1 MATIRE
7 IETAIANARSAGD
20 RNAVVSLTALLER
33 ARSDGAAQGEMGWG
47 EVAGRAVMNLPSSA
61 GQYISDLTSAVTQ
74 PVETLQA
81 IGDLGAGALREGAR
95 SVLPTPVFN
104 ALDSIGSQEAAN
116 RASDTATAV
125 GRRYSDRYG
134 SMEGFKRAIAEDPVG
149 VAADLSLPV
158 TGAGGVV
165 AKAPSIAGR
174 AGRVIQSVGRNMD
187 PVSAVSNSISGIG
200 SGVRAMVGTM
210 TGTGDEPL
218 REGFNAA
225 RAGGR
230 QSQAFYDNMRG
241 LVPQERVVREALD
254 AVDNIRA
261 QRNRD
266 YKVNIQSTRNPQGTR
281 GLPATSNGPPQ
292 PSGLIR
298 VANELATAIDDMV
311 ESGNWTG
318 GNKSENVAR
327 TMINDIMSW
336 SRTPS
341 AHTAKGLD
349 GLKKRIRSRYKQLG
363 PGVDDDQAQANRL
376 IELVEEGLKREIST
390 MDPRYAETMRQYAE
404 ASDLLRQMGQS
415 LSLSP
420 TASLDTQLR
429 KLQSVMRNNVQTN
442 YGQRINL
449 ARELERAGADTL
461 MPSLAGQAVNQLAP
475 RGLARVGAPTA
486 AGMAALGGYL
496 TNPMMMAAL
505 VPAGV
510 SAAMSSPRLMGE
522 VAGLL
527 GGGARQV
534 DRVADA
540 APQTVRDA
548 ARIGAGRGGRYVAQE
563 VGGITNE
570 ADAMLEDAQGNVYDR
585 KGRLIRRGQQ

>member
-165 AKAPSIAGR
+165 AQAPSIAGR
-174 AGRVIQSVGRNMD
+174 AGRIIQSVGRNLD
-187 PVSAVSNSISGIG
+187 PVSAVANSISGVG
-200 SGVRAMVGTM
+200 AGARAMVGTM

-292 PSGLIR
+292 PGGLIR

-548 ARIGAGRGGRYVAQE
+548 ARIGAGRSGRYVAQE